1 LTAWQ
6 KPDINSSKKSTDA
19 MIVTNQARPRINI
32 QGLPY
37 IFKNNNSIVD
47 AIIQKINNGELKY
60 LSPLNIF
67 QSPK

>member
-1 LTAWQ
+1 
-6 KPDINSSKKSTDA
+6 